1 MNGPPTFFS
10 GLTDAE
16 IASVVEGLERRMFP
30 KGTVLMAEGDIP
42 GEMYVLRTGSAAVLI
57 EDRTGTKQ
65 ALSHIGPGETIG
77 EMSLL
82 TKEPASATVRLNEE
96 SEALVLDERELAELS
111 RRLPGVERNML
122 RILAARL
129 VRANRLAVGRRQGR
143 LAVLEDRGAPPLL
156 GYALTASIAW
166 YTRSPS
172 LHVVLGDS
180 PSPEVDRLAGKHR
193 GAELVVSRAE
203 GEFGPDAIGGTLLRL
218 ADSYEDVV
226 VQLTG
231 AWPTGLA
238 GASTVRL
245 AASDAPTGGYAVDI
259 ASDATMPFLR
269 GPVLRTPPLGGEDER
284 ALADGLL
291 PADTDAGRALGRLA
305 RRLTGLE
312 VGVALGTGSMRGY
325 AHIGALRGLESTG
338 VPIDYLAGTSIGA
351 VVAGLYSTFLDVD
364 RAADFLDELGAR
376 MFRPTLSRRSLL
388 STRSMRRHVRRAIG
402 DRLLEEMPI
411 PLAVIATDVD
421 THDEVVLNRGSAVAA
436 LFASSAIP
444 GVFPAV
450 RIGSRTLV
458 DGGIVNPVPASA
470 AASLG
475 ANVVISVRLVS
486 GGGVGEELS
495 EEGEGPVPSVVAAIV
510 RSIET
515 VQTRIKAET
524 GSVPVVA
531 ITPDLAAIQP
541 GKLRKFREGRRFMPA
556 GEAAVE
562 DAMPRLQAVLPW
574 LRES

>member
-1 MNGPPTFFS
+1 
-10 GLTDAE
+10 
-16 IASVVEGLERRMFP
+16 
-30 KGTVLMAEGDIP
+30 
-42 GEMYVLRTGSAAVLI
+42 
-57 EDRTGTKQ
+57 
-65 ALSHIGPGETIG
+65 
-77 EMSLL
+77 
-82 TKEPASATVRLNEE
+82 
-96 SEALVLDERELAELS
+96 
-111 RRLPGVERNML
+111 
-122 RILAARL
+122 
-129 VRANRLAVGRRQGR
+129 
-143 LAVLEDRGAPPLL
+143 
-156 GYALTASIAW
+156 
-166 YTRSPS
+166 
-172 LHVVLGDS
+172 
-180 PSPEVDRLAGKHR
+180 
-193 GAELVVSRAE
+193 
-203 GEFGPDAIGGTLLRL
+203 
-218 ADSYEDVV
+218 
-226 VQLTG
+226 
-231 AWPTGLA
+231 
-238 GASTVRL
+238 
-245 AASDAPTGGYAVDI
+245 
-259 ASDATMPFLR
+259 
-269 GPVLRTPPLGGEDER
+269 
-284 ALADGLL
+284 LL